1 MEEQPGPD
9 DVVMP
14 ALLRAARGPYRDA
27 VRTALAA
34 SGCSDLPPNG
44 AYVVGAIARF
54 GLPMGQ
60 IIEELGV
67 SKQTAGQLVDTMVLR
82 GYLVRS
88 PDPSDRRRLSV
99 TLTERGQ
106 AAHETVRNAIAGVD
120 AELAGRIGAER
131 LAQTKAG
138 LMAIIQAFAE

>member
-1 MEEQPGPD
+1 VLD

-27 VRTALAA
+27 VRQALAA

-44 AYVVGAIARF
+44 AYVVGALARY
-54 GLPMGQ
+54 GSPMAE
-60 IIEELGV
+60 IIEGLGV

-88 PDPSDRRRLSV
+88 PDPADRRRLTI

-106 AAHETVRNAIAGVD
+106 AAHETVRAAITGVD
-120 AELAGRIGAER
+120 AELADRIGAER

-138 LMAIIQAFAE
+138 LLAIIQAFGE